1 MLKSGATPFLIELK
15 ISPSVDPC
23 FHSLS
28 VRSGAGG
35 VKSLPGPPSAF
46 RPWQFAQYR
55 VNACLP
61 ATIDSGDG
69 CTGFWILA
77 ASGLP
82 WAAAVHRLTTGA
94 SRSPTKSAFTTSART
109 LALLTAARYPSR
121 TDSKRDYIHLTRF
134 LRLN

>member
-15 ISPSVDPC
+15 ISPSVDPY

-35 VKSLPGPPSAF
+35 VRSLPGPPSAF

-55 VNACLP
+55 VYACLP
-61 ATIDSGDG
+61 AAIDSGDG
-69 CTGFWILA
+69 WTGFWILA

-82 WAAAVHRLTTGA
+82 CAVIRGPPSGA
-94 SRSPTKSAFTTSART
+94 SRSPTAIALTKNLRT
-109 LALLTAARYPSR
+109 
-121 TDSKRDYIHLTRF
+121 
-134 LRLN
+134 